1 MGQVVSTNTM
11 GDGTVKWDQVGEPR
25 RSGWLVTAV
34 GVLCL
39 LIAACETTGDEASQ
53 EVAAKPK
60 IEVTEP
66 DEAGTAQEAAKAP
79 LSLKPSSD
87 DATQSGG
94 LPGPEYYRG
103 NGLLA
108 RDPSGGQFDPGVG
121 ENGKVTL
128 NFANAE
134 IRDVIDIVLGDTLG
148 LNYIIDPGVQG
159 TVTVRTSQPMSRAD
173 VIPALENILALSG
186 VALTLVGG
194 TYMVVPQDMAAGL
207 STPLVSPADRQL
219 ARGYGIN
226 IIPLSYA
233 SASAMQEILEPF
245 VAPGSLRADSARNL
259 LIYSGS
265 GADARDLIEMVKV
278 FDVDWM
284 RGMSFALFPVQ
295 VADPKTLVADL
306 ETVFLQ
312 EGGSPVEGLIRF
324 VPVER
329 LSAVLAI
336 SPRSIYLDR
345 AQTWIERLD
354 RGVEGAGR
362 RIFVYYVENVRA
374 ADLADIL
381 GQVFEGRAAPSRE
394 ERRASLAPG
403 LTPVELQSEQR
414 AAQPEGVAEG
424 AEATPSPARVR
435 QTAAREAGV
444 GQAVGGLL
452 EESDIRIIAD
462 ETSNSV
468 LILSTAAEFRM
479 IEATLK
485 KLDVLPLQ
493 VLIEA
498 TIAEVGLNDQ
508 LRYGLQWFFES
519 GDFEASLTQAA
530 SGAVDAILPG
540 FNFIADFSSEA
551 RVVLSALTE
560 ITDVK
565 VISSPSLMVL
575 DNQSAR
581 LQVGDQ
587 VPVATAALTTAESI
601 TVTGD
606 TSIRSEIQLVD
617 TGVIL
622 EVTPRV
628 NPGGLV
634 TMEVSQEVST
644 AVPTTTSDLESP
656 TIQQRQI
663 ESVVA
668 VQSGDTVALGGLII
682 DEDSEAV
689 TGVPLLSDIP
699 ILGNL
704 FKTTTETNRR
714 VELLVLIT
722 PRVVQSRI
730 DNQKITDELRQRLR
744 AIEPLE
750 QKIKRQDQ
758 PSS

>member
-11 GDGTVKWDQVGEPR
+11 GDGTVKWDQVGEPG

-34 GVLCL
+34 GVVCL

-94 LPGPEYYRG
+94 LPGPEYYR
-103 NGLLA
+103 
-108 RDPSGGQFDPGVG
+108 
-121 ENGKVTL
+121 NGKVTL

-278 FDVDWM
+278 FDVDGM

-435 QTAAREAGV
+435 QTAAPEAGV

-750 QKIKRQDQ
+750 QKIKRSDQ